1 MKNLAGKTVDTVQYI
16 DPWDNGLRIMFTDGT
31 TLEVTEARQA
41 GQIKVCVNHETME
54 SLNTLGAN
62 YEN

>member
-1 MKNLAGKTVDTVQYI
+1 MKKLVGKTVDTVQYI

-41 GQIKVCVNHETME
+41 GEIKVCVNHEKME
-54 SLNTLGAN
+54 S
-62 YEN
+62 ENSD